1 MADIA
6 KVTGTLDDAEL
17 NFSHSVGTVYKAT
30 ASIDGSEKDHVAVV
44 TATDSAGNSTTETMV
59 VSISGSW
66 TTPKTDWYGYTDG
79 DGIYHGDRFN
89 TEDFN
94 RIKNNLAYLREIAV
108 AMYQEFS
115 INDLGDD
122 RSKDQYFYADEINQL
137 EENISLIAANTFKP
151 DVGEAPLYTANG
163 KIFDYNQLNRIESL
177 ILDLFNQLLNQYR
190 GRQMLTFNFG
200 IRREVF

>member
-6 KVTGTLDDAEL
+6 NVTGTLDDKEL
-17 NFSHSVGTVYKAT
+17 NFQHSIGTVYKAS
-30 ASIDGSEKDHVAVV
+30 ASIDGSEKDHVAVL

-66 TTPKTDWYGYTDG
+66 TTPKTNWYGYTDD

-137 EENISLIAANTFKP
+137 EENIKLIAENTFKP
-151 DVGEAPLYTANG
+151 DIGENPL
-163 KIFDYNQLNRIESL
+163 
-177 ILDLFNQLLNQYR
+177 
-190 GRQMLTFNFG
+190 
-200 IRREVF
+200 

>member
-6 KVTGTLDDAEL
+6 NVTGTLDDKEL
-17 NFSHSVGTVYKAT
+17 NFQHSIGTVYKAS
-30 ASIDGSEKDHVAVV
+30 ASIDGSEKDHVAVL

-59 VSISGSW
+59 ISISGSW
-66 TTPKTDWYGYTDG
+66 TTPKTDWNGY
-79 DGIYHGDRFN
+79 
-89 TEDFN
+89 TEDFH

-137 EENISLIAANTFKP
+137 EENIKLIAENTFKA
-151 DVGEAPLYTANG
+151 DIGENPLYTANG
-163 KIFDYNQLNRIESL
+163 KIFDFNELNRIESL

-200 IRREVF
+200 IRREAF